1 MEFEYL
7 EEVRKLLHGRSYN
20 VVGTDVRRVDGLEK
34 VTGLAKYSADYL
46 IERALRV
53 KAVRSPYAH
62 AVVKSIDKAS
72 ALRIP
77 GVEAVIL
84 PEDVPGE
91 NQMGYLVDDQPI
103 ITPKARY
110 VGDIVALIVA
120 RDEKTAWQGADQIQV
135 EYEELPAVFDP
146 REALKGN
153 FRIHDRGKLATD
165 AKVKKGNVEEGFRQ
179 CDVIVERTYRTGS
192 QDHAYLEPEAAVA
205 IPGGARG
212 VTVIGTTQNPF
223 RTRHSLARVLGWKDS
238 EVTIMTPYI
247 GGGFGGK
254 DTYGPVICALAALPA
269 VHLGRPAMI
278 IYSRYESFAYRFKR
292 GPFEIKFKTGATK
305 DGKLRAIQVDYIV
318 DAGGYAT
325 WSVGFTKRAAY
336 HATGV
341 YEVEHVQVEGQAVY
355 TNNLPNAAFNGFGNP
370 QMLFAAESQMDLM
383 AEALKMDPVEFRLK
397 NALVPGSRTGTN
409 QLLDHAVGIKELIQK
424 VAEKADWR
432 GKRAQYAGGQQGNKR
447 RGIGVGCSW
456 HGCGTTGFK
465 RDWAGASVIVN
476 PDGSVTYS
484 TGIVEIGQGTTTS
497 HAMMVAEVLGIPFDS
512 VRVDANNTGRMP
524 DSGETHAQR
533 GTIIGGTAAVDG
545 ALKIRKRMNKLAAE
559 LWECTEEEVA
569 FGNGETYNLQHPSQ
583 RIAFKDL
590 AYEMYMRGIPPAE
603 YGFIKAR
610 RGVPDPQTGQGDPYA
625 AYTFGCTIAEVEVD
639 LETGQVEVLKLIP
652 GVAAGK
658 IIQPAVVKGQ
668 VYGCG
673 MLGLGYALTE
683 RVLRREGKMLN
694 PTYIDYL
701 IPTIKDKPEMAD
713 LICVEDEYKYSG
725 FGAKGVGEIAFI
737 ATPLAIANALHQ
749 ATGLRFLEMPLD
761 MEKIYFALREKK
773 SHGSRSQTVAEI

>member
-1 MEFEYL
+1 MELEYL
-7 EEVRKLLHGRSYN
+7 EEVKKLLHGKSYT
-20 VVGTDVRRVDGLEK
+20 VVGTDVKRVDALEK
-34 VTGLAKYSADYL
+34 VTGMAKYAADYL
-46 IERALRV
+46 MEKALHVRT
-53 KAVRSPYAH
+53 VRSPYAH
-62 AVVKSIDKAS
+62 AIVKKVDKAG
-72 ALRIP
+72 ALHVP
-77 GVEAVIL
+77 GVEAVITA
-84 PEDVPGE
+84 EDVPGE
-91 NQMGYLVDDQPI
+91 NQIGYLVDDQPI
-103 ITPKARY
+103 ITTRARY
-110 VGDIVALIVA
+110 VGDIVALVVA
-120 RDEKTAWQGADQIQV
+120 RDERTAWEGVDQVKV
-135 EYEELPAVFDP
+135 EYEELPAIFDP
-146 REALKGN
+146 QESLKSDRKIHEHGN
-153 FRIHDRGKLATD
+153 IAAR
-165 AKVKKGNVEEGFRQ
+165 AKVRKGNVEEAFRQ
-179 CDVIVERTYRTGS
+179 CDVVVERTYRTGS

-205 IPGGARG
+205 IPTGMGG

-223 RTRHSLARVLGWKDS
+223 RTRHTVARVMGWKDS
-238 EVTIMTPYI
+238 EVTILTPYI

-254 DTYGPVICALAALPA
+254 DTYGPLICCLAALAAMN
-269 VHLGRPAMI
+269 LGKRAMI
-278 IYSRYESFAYRFKR
+278 VFPRYESFAYRFKR
-292 GPFEIKFKTGATK
+292 GPFEIRYKTGATK
-305 DGKLRAIQVDYIV
+305 DGKVKAIQVDYLV

-341 YEVEHVQVEGQAVY
+341 YEVENVKVDGLAVY

-370 QMLFAAESQMDLM
+370 QMLFAAESQMDIM
-383 AEALKMDPVEFRLK
+383 AEALNMDPVEFRLK

-409 QLLDHAVGIKELIQK
+409 QLLDHAVGIKELIEK
-424 VAEKADWR
+424 VADQADWR
-432 GKRAQYAGGQQGNKR
+432 ARRAQYGSEMKGNKR

-476 PDGSVTYS
+476 PDGSVSYA

-497 HAMMVAEVLGIPFDS
+497 HAMMVAEVLGVPFER
-512 VRVDANNTGRMP
+512 VRVEVNNTGTMP

-533 GTIIGGTAAVDG
+533 GTIIGGTAAVDA
-545 ALKIRKRMNKLAAE
+545 ALKLRKKMNKLTAE
-559 LWECTEEEVA
+559 MWECSEEDVA
-569 FGNGETYNLQHPSQ
+569 FEKGETYNLKSPNQ
-583 RIAFKDL
+583 RIAFQDL
-590 AYEMYMRGIPPAE
+590 AWEMYMRGIPPAE

-610 RGVPDPQTGQGDPYA
+610 RGFPDPETGQGDAYA

-639 LETGQVEVLKLIP
+639 LETGQVDVLRLIP

-683 RVLRREGKMLN
+683 RVIRQDGRMMN
-694 PTYIDYL
+694 PSYTDYL

-713 LICVEDEYKYSG
+713 LVVVEDEYKYSG

-737 ATPLAIANALHQ
+737 ATPLAIANALYQ
-749 ATGLRFLEMPLD
+749 ALGIRFCEMPLD

-773 SHGSRSQTVAEI
+773 SHGSRS